1 MSFCLGLG
9 LGLGSGSGSGSG
21 SELGSGSAR
30 AVACGAQGC
39 VRVGSAVH
47 GDKAA
52 LSGLA
57 WPGLAWP
64 DLPWW
69 PGLAWRGVG
78 LAWLAWPNAHHSSPQ
93 APGDSP
99 HPGMGRA
106 TLETSGGLCVA
117 RPWQPLRRWLRP
129 LLLPPIHGFSA
140 GEHSGWNGSCLVLVK
155 SMRSCAATLTC
166 KERGAFTR

>member
-1 MSFCLGLG
+1 MSFCLGSGLG
-9 LGLGSGSGSGSG
+9 LGLGSGSG
-21 SELGSGSAR
+21 LGLRVRVRVTMGR
-30 AVACGAQGC
+30 RGVL
-39 VRVGSAVH
+39 RVGSAVH

-64 DLPWW
+64 DLPWR

-78 LAWLAWPNAHHSSPQ
+78 LAWLAWPDAHHSSPQ

-106 TLETSGGLCVA
+106 TLETSRGLCVA
-117 RPWQPLRRWLRP
+117 RPWQPVRRWLRP

-166 KERGAFTR
+166 KERGALTR